1 MYNTNMKFEWD
12 PDKSVSNKAKHGIDF
27 LSAQC
32 LWEDENRIEIH
43 APYPLE
49 DRIVLIAR
57 YAGKLWAAVYALRGD
72 AVRIISVRRARK
84 REVGLYEKENTGQDQ

>member
-1 MYNTNMKFEWD
+1 MYNMSMKFEWD
-12 PDKSVSNKAKHGIDF
+12 PDKSVSNEAKHGIDF
-27 LSAQC
+27 SSAQN

-57 YAGKLWAAVYALRGD
+57 YAEKLWAAVYTARGD
-72 AVRIISVRRARK
+72 AVGIISVRRART
-84 REVGLYEKENTGQDQ
+84 REVNLYEKENAGQDQ